1 MQKRWILMRP
11 MRLTGKTLWRFQ
23 RRHGCC
29 AVANFFDF
37 KFVVLFLCLVVC
49 SWFCGLTAFNR
60 SCKELMLLRRSLCR
74 KNLRRPRPYIYI
86 YTYIYICFVLLLFC
100 NTLCVCLAYSFNKQV
115 ALEPPEIPAVTP
127 FSKIQLAAHKRLQAA
142 EQNGKGAQTK
152 RKGTGKGGKDTQKK
166 TKENKAGRS
175 VLCTF

>member
-1 MQKRWILMRP
+1 MVLRP
-11 MRLTGKTLWRFQ
+11 YCFQ
-23 RRHGCC
+23 SKLQR
-29 AVANFFDF
+29 ANASE
-37 KFVVLFLCLVVC
+37 KVPMP
-49 SWFCGLTAFNR
+49 
-60 SCKELMLLRRSLCR
+60 KEPA
-74 KNLRRPRPYIYI
+74 KAKAIYIYI